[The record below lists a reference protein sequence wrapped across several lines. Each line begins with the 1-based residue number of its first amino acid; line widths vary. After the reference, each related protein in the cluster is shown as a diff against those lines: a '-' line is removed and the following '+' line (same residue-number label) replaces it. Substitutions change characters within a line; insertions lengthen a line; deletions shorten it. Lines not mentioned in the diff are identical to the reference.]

1 MSYKEKNFNDI
12 ASNSILPAGVYDITI
27 KDARDK
33 TSLDGMSE
41 YVSIT
46 AVTSEGNHVF
56 ANHMTDCNSEKA
68 VSIGLQRLKELAES
82 IGEKSFDNFPE
93 ILIGKRVRAKVT
105 VTSDVNYGAQNRI
118 DRYYPIAEPVKANS
132 CTGSSCP
139 PDDGEGDI
147 PF

>member
-12 ASNSILPAGVYDITI
+12 ASNSILPAGVYNITI
-27 KDARDK
+27 KDAKDK

-46 AVTSEGNHVF
+46 AVTADGTHIFVK
-56 ANHMTDCNSEKA
+56 HMTECDSEKA

-82 IGEKSFDNFPE
+82 IGEKSFDNFPDV
-93 ILIGKRVRAKVT
+93 LIGKKVRAKVG
-105 VTSDVNYGAQNRI
+105 VTSDLNYGTQNRI
-118 DRYYPIAEPVKANS
+118 DRYYPL
-132 CTGSSCP
+132 TSS
-139 PDDGEGDI
+139 DGEKSSDTSSSNKVMEDI